1 MEPTSARTEIAS
13 QLEQLRA
20 RLVQDH
26 PQLYRHWALY
36 LQVLREQLQTAV
48 DQACFRLAVEF
59 YPERYSALKPSTR
72 QELHQRLG
80 HLVRRCCALLTVEQL
95 AVLAQQTRRRQQR
108 LALRQRRRW
117 LASLQAQSLGA
128 SEHAEAQHSVPRH
141 SATQHA
147 VPQQPESQQPLGSV
161 SLGLAPPI
169 SSAFLGGASGFAGLV
184 ANDAGE
190 AEEPEAPSADEQEVM
205 QALSQWL
212 EQMPQGRNQ
221 LDHDGD
227 EALLPQDPVALL
239 AWIDDQ
245 ETALARRLRNLSH
258 GINVELVRLGLSSS
272 LLPLRLLE
280 AVAQGQVETQNAPLN
295 LVRMALPMPQ
305 LGDINLPEALAVL
318 LRCSDL
324 ESQIAPLRTCR
335 TRLQQ
340 SRQEVRRMAQTHQR
354 LQRRLQTLD
363 AEQLW
368 LHDHSTAHQSSPEA
382 TG

>member
-1 MEPTSARTEIAS
+1 MEPTSARSEIAS
-13 QLEQLRA
+13 QLDQLRA

-36 LQVLREQLQTAV
+36 LQVLRDQLQTAV

-80 HLVRRCCALLTVEQL
+80 HLVQRCCALLTVEQL
-95 AVLAQQTRRRQQR
+95 AVLAQQTRRRQHR
-108 LALRQRRRW
+108 LALRQRRHW
-117 LASLQAQSLGA
+117 LASLQAQSTAGI
-128 SEHAEAQHSVPRH
+128 QHGESQQALP
-141 SATQHA
+141 
-147 VPQQPESQQPLGSV
+147 PQPETQQPLGSV

-169 SSAFLGGASGFAGLV
+169 SSVFLGGAPGFGGLLSS
-184 ANDAGE
+184 DAGE
-190 AEEPEAPSADEQEVM
+190 AEEPEAPSADDQEVM
-205 QALSQWL
+205 QALAQWL
-212 EQMPQGRNQ
+212 EQVPQGSPQ
-221 LDHDGD
+221 QSHDGQ

-280 AVAQGQVETQNAPLN
+280 AIAQGQVETQNAPLN
-295 LVRMALPMPQ
+295 LVRMALPLPQ
-305 LGDINLPEALAVL
+305 LADINLPEALSVL
-318 LRCSDL
+318 LRCTDL
-324 ESQIAPLRTCR
+324 EAQFATLRTCR